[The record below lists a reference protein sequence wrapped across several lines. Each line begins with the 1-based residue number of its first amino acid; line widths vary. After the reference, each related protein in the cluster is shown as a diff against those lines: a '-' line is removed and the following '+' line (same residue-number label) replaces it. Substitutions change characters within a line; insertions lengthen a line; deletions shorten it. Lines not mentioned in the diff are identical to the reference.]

1 MTDKSNNVPEVRTQ
15 RGLLEDARV
24 KMVARRQHLAIKL
37 GSARSTKTATKLI
50 DDLAQTHTAITAIDE
65 VIKEPINEP
74 VMLVRGRARQLP
86 R

>member
-1 MTDKSNNVPEVRTQ
+1 MMNKSKKIPEARTQ

-50 DDLAQTHTAITAIDE
+50 DDLAQTHTAIAAIDE

-74 VMLVRGRARQLP
+74 VNVG
-86 R
+86 